1 MTAFLCS
8 ACPPERPAPARRA
21 VSGVEESEYVGEF
34 QLPSLALSVS
44 SVLPSSCRLNLTRDP
59 VLEMLD
65 HITSL
70 LDDFERY
77 WMILH

>member
-1 MTAFLCS
+1 MS
-8 ACPPERPAPARRA
+8 PACPPERPAPARRA
-21 VSGVEESEYVGEF
+21 ELRSACVEESEYVGEF

>member
-1 MTAFLCS
+1 
-8 ACPPERPAPARRA
+8 
-21 VSGVEESEYVGEF
+21 VEESEYVGEF

-77 WMILH
+77 WMILQILAESMRITKLDVVHVLTLL